1 MTFTMKRSSAH
12 LSGMERRCRRSDVQL
27 LVHSLEVTGQDMVTQ
42 IKASVASLE
51 GIALEDQVLMA
62 CPWG

>member
-1 MTFTMKRSSAH
+1 MAV
-12 LSGMERRCRRSDVQL
+12 ERRCRWSDVQL

-51 GIALEDQVLMA
+51 GITLEDQVLMA
-62 CPWG
+62 CTWG